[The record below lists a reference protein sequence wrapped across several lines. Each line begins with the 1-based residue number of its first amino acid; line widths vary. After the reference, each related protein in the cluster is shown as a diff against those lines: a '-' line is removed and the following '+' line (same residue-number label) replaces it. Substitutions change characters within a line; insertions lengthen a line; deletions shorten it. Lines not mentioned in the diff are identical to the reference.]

1 MREAEQ
7 GIARSQWAYQ
17 YYDKNID
24 GKVIKLNGELSTER
38 DGSGRFE
45 GGWVYVKKDETDE
58 YSTREWVQV
67 PVPGLEAYKDQIIG
81 KLTGNWSDGYEY
93 AVGRKLIY
101 EVKLFNPTK
110 NAWGYFTYWVDLV
123 IREPLAIND
132 YSKRIL
138 VLEDDGTIT
147 GQVYKCHQDRAI
159 RTNYFP
165 HHDPDYPSLDCEK
178 WDKYFGNIPWTG
190 VNSPMYEREHM
201 YMGGVSLPWYGKLSI
216 KPWHGYSFVPNRN
229 VNCYWWDHTNFGGAI
244 KIIDGQEV
252 AFTFF
257 NEDGDT
263 RVYGDATSTSF
274 WPSELMTPWL
284 GGQIWNWG
292 VCLSASPNPTKGLN
306 TVFDFKQYV
315 IGISDLRY
323 NPKQSA
329 YPVND
334 YRDDWRFTGLLPNTT
349 YYIKMWEEVWGDPSI
364 GEDPEQRYLKYSTQG
379 IFATN
384 DIISNP
390 HQGIWTR
397 PFAVTQ
403 TSVAFRIALVQRGD
417 NIDEYGVCYKA
428 GESQPT
434 INDSKKIITDQ
445 DRASSNIVQITGLNP
460 GTKYT
465 FLPYAIRNKGLSNQ
479 EVFYTNLNAVYNL
492 AVDESGP
499 ANVFTT
505 ASGPKS
511 KGSVEMYIQGNYS
524 NATSIQVGYRLKDNG
539 NTVITDEQVGVCYNT
554 SGNPTISDT
563 KIFDNMPG
571 SREEYEWRYA
581 GADNLNPEQKYYFRA
596 FVTNSE
602 GTAYSDDVL
611 EQSTAKKLTPD
622 EIITFFA
629 LENSTTKNS
638 KNLLFGAMGSNSVM
652 TEMGVCYSKTQN
664 PTIANNKE
672 IVSTGNGSKTVTLT
686 GLDSNATYYY
696 RGYFIDEDGVSYS
709 KQLSFT
715 TLKNIVRPAISSV
728 SSTSNSTSVILS
740 TNISS
745 DGGSTATNYIAYTK
759 IRDGLTLSRP
769 NFAYAM
775 GNGIGAF
782 TATVLKT
789 ALSSGTWYYCSYS
802 TNEIGT
808 TQSEIKTFVVE
819 DLVTK
824 SLPVL
829 FTVVDSIKPTSA
841 YWNTRIESLG
851 NSELVSASIL
861 IKRTSDNYQ
870 EYVND
875 APGIPNEYS
884 IISGLLPNTSYTLT
898 FTVRTQYTVDNALPD
913 VVSTKIFTTP
923 EAPTDPTAPLAP
935 IIKLFLSEKKGAE
948 CKLTISTENVINNAI
963 VRLCGSLGSVPEAT
977 IAGQN
982 AEIQIGLNNL
992 ESQTK
997 VVTIPRGGIWKFRV
1011 VLFDPN
1017 GSSRYYSSNILEIN
1031 INQSSTSDGDSM
1043 FPLYP
1048 SDGEA
1053 KIIKGKRFVYSAIDN
1068 GWQRDYL
1075 YNPTASPSST
1085 LMQAR
1090 ASATNEVAQL
1100 TETINQLRD
1109 QIPTNSLDRIPKVGE
1124 KIDGFE
1130 VVKVFYSSDSDID
1143 LFGSGDVVGV
1153 VLVNFDQ
1160 IVDFATYSDAKYRA
1174 MAFSAELMPLNKYP
1188 HIVGFIKEKAGLE
1201 NGTLIWSELEND
1213 NNEAFAYE
1221 VNDEGDARGQWLTKE
1236 ESEFQITTATAIPV
1250 RIITVPKY
1258 LTNFFAL
1265 SNTTEYL
1272 FQYCNSENKSFV
1284 GDIQHI
1290 RVTLKRKYNHEIV
1303 STVESN
1309 IELAQNILITDTKGY
1324 SKIEYVIKTEL
1335 RTNITLGF
1343 GYLVWI
1349 DSINI
1354 SGCMDISDA
1363 DYELLV
1369 STI

>member
-7 GIARSQWAYQ
+7 GIARSQLAYQ

-24 GKVIKLNGELSTER
+24 GKVIKLNGELSIER

-45 GGWVYVKKDETDE
+45 GAWVYVKKDETDE

-67 PVPGLEAYKDQIIG
+67 PVPYLETYKDQIIG
-81 KLTGNWSDGYEY
+81 KLTGYWSDGYEY

-123 IREPLAIND
+123 IREPLTIND
-132 YSKRIL
+132 YSKKIL

-147 GQVYKCHQDRAI
+147 GQVYKCHRDRALN
-159 RTNYFP
+159 TNYFP

-190 VNSPMYEREHM
+190 VNSPMYERENS
-201 YMGGVSLPWYGKLSI
+201 YIGGAYSKLSI

-229 VNCYWWDHTNFGGAI
+229 VNSYWWDNTNSGGEI
-244 KIIDGQEV
+244 TIINGQEV
-252 AFTFF
+252 ASTFF

-263 RVYGDATSTSF
+263 RVYGDTTSTSF
-274 WPSELMTPWL
+274 WPSELTTPWL

-292 VCLSASPNPTKGLN
+292 VCLSTSPNPTKGLN
-306 TVFDFKQYV
+306 TVFDFKQYA
-315 IGISDLRY
+315 IGVPDLY
-323 NPKQSA
+323 FNPKKSVP
-329 YPVND
+329 PVDIYWD
-334 YRDDWRFTGLLPNTT
+334 YWRFTGLLPNTT
-349 YYIKMWEEVWGDPSI
+349 YYIKVWEEVWGNPGI
-364 GEDPEQRYLKYSTQG
+364 GEDPGQRYLKYSTQG
-379 IFATN
+379 VFATN

-390 HQGIWTR
+390 QQGIFTR
-397 PFAVTQ
+397 PFSVTQ
-403 TSVAFRIALVQRGD
+403 TSVSFGILLVQRGD
-417 NIDEYGVCYKA
+417 NIDEYGVCYRA

-434 INDSKKIITDQ
+434 IDDSKKIITEQ
-445 DRASSNIVQITGLNP
+445 ERASSNPVQLTGLNP

-479 EVFYTNLNAVYNL
+479 EVFYTNLNANYNII
-492 AVDESGP
+492 ANESGP
-499 ANVFTT
+499 INVFTT
-505 ASGPKS
+505 SSEPKS
-511 KGSVEMYIQGNYS
+511 KGSVEMYIHGDYS
-524 NATSIQVGYRLKDNG
+524 NATSISVDYRLKHNG
-539 NTVITDEQVGVCYNT
+539 STVITDDQVGVCYNT

-563 KIFDNMPG
+563 KIFDSMPG
-571 SREEYEWRYA
+571 SRGEYEWRYA
-581 GADNLNPEQKYYFRA
+581 DAVNLNPEQKYYFRA

-602 GTAYSDDVL
+602 GTAYSDGVL
-611 EQSTAKKLTPD
+611 EQSTSKKLTPD

-638 KNLLFGAMGSNSVM
+638 KNLLFGAMGYNSVM

-672 IVSTGNGSKTVTLT
+672 TVSTGNGSKTVTLT
-686 GLDSNATYYY
+686 GLDSNTTYYY
-696 RGYFIDEDGVSYS
+696 RGYFIDEDGVNYS

-715 TLKNIVRPAISSV
+715 TLKNIVKPAISSV

-769 NFAYAM
+769 NFAYAV
-775 GNGIGAF
+775 GNGIGTF
-782 TATVLKT
+782 TSNILK
-789 ALSSGTWYYCSYS
+789 ADLSSGTWYYCSYS

-851 NSELVSASIL
+851 NSELISASIL
-861 IKRTSDNYQ
+861 IKRTSDNHQ
-870 EYVND
+870 EYIND

-884 IISGLLPNTSYTLT
+884 IISGLVPNTSYTLT

-963 VRLCGSLGSVPEAT
+963 IRLCGSLGSVPEAT

-1031 INQSSTSDGDSM
+1031 INQSSTSDGESM

-1048 SDGEA
+1048 SDGEVRIA
-1053 KIIKGKRFVYSAIDN
+1053 KGKRFVYNAIDN

-1075 YNPTASPSST
+1075 YNPTVSPSST

-1090 ASATNEVAQL
+1090 ASATNEVVQL
-1100 TETINQLRD
+1100 TETVNQLRD
-1109 QIPTNSLDRIPKVGE
+1109 QIPTNSLDRIPNVGD

-1130 VVKVFYSSDSDID
+1130 VVKVFYRDDSDID
-1143 LFGSGDVVGV
+1143 ILESGDVVGV

-1160 IVDFATYSDAKYRA
+1160 IVDLATYSDAKYRA
-1174 MAFSAELMPLNKYP
+1174 MALSAELMPLNKYP
-1188 HIVGFIKEKAGLE
+1188 HIVGFIKERAGLQ
-1201 NGTLIWSELEND
+1201 NGMFMWSELEND

-1258 LTNFFAL
+1258 LTRYYHKYGEDIVDFSNVNQASKRFIGDVTNVRISLMRNPDYVVVASVDITLGGYGRAL
-1265 SNTTEYL
+1265 MVSDT
-1272 FQYCNSENKSFV
+1272 V
-1284 GDIQHI
+1284 G
-1290 RVTLKRKYNHEIV
+1290 
-1303 STVESN
+1303 
-1309 IELAQNILITDTKGY
+1309 A
-1324 SKIEYVIKTEL
+1324 SKIEYTVKFERRDNVMTEP
-1335 RTNITLGF
+1335 
-1343 GYLVWI
+1343 GYLMWI
-1349 DSINI
+1349 DSIGL
-1354 SGCMDISDA
+1354 SGTPSLSEN
-1363 DYELLV
+1363 DYQIL
-1369 STI
+1369 SSII